1 VRHTERLALAI
12 VVCLA
17 VLVCG
22 TAGATAY
29 AWHASG
35 QVRVAVHDDRP
46 DGVNLNIS
54 LPGALVNAA
63 IALCPVPT
71 DLQVDERLTGILP
84 ALRGVADRLATM
96 PDAVIV
102 DVDDHGERVRIAKT
116 GRELVIKVIT
126 TEERVEIAVPIESVR
141 KLVSKL
147 EARVRA

>member
-1 VRHTERLALAI
+1 MKRTERLALAI

-22 TAGATAY
+22 TAGAAVY

-35 QVRVAVHDDRP
+35 VVRVAVHDDRP
-46 DGVNLNIS
+46 DGVHLNFS
-54 LPGALVNAA
+54 LPGTLLNAA

-71 DLQVDERLTGILP
+71 DLQVDDRLVGMLP
-84 ALRGVADRLATM
+84 ALRGVADQIASM

-102 DVDDHGERVRIAKT
+102 DVNDHGERVRIAKS
-116 GRELVIKVIT
+116 GHELVIKVLSRD
-126 TEERVEIAVPIESVR
+126 ERVEVAVPIESVR

-147 EARVRA
+147 EARVSA

>member
-1 VRHTERLALAI
+1 MRHTERLALAI

-35 QVRVAVHDDRP
+35 RVRVTVHEDRP

-54 LPGALVNAA
+54 VPGALVNAA

-71 DLQVDERLTGILP
+71 DLQVDERLAGMLP
-84 ALRGVADRLATM
+84 ALRGVADRLASM

-102 DVDDHGERVRIAKT
+102 DVNDHGEHVRIAKS
-116 GRELVIKVIT
+116 GRELVIKVISSD
-126 TEERVEIAVPIESVR
+126 ERVEIAVPIESVR